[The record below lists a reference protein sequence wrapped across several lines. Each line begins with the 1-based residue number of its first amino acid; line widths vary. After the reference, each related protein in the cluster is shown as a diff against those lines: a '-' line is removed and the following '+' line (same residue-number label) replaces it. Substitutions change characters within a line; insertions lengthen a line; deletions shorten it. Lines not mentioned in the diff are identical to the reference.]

1 MSLAP
6 FLKDIFMLK
15 PLIATILAIALV
27 GCQTM
32 YFDAM
37 EKVGFHKRD
46 ILVDRVEDAR
56 DAQSEAQEQFKS
68 ALDELSS
75 LININGGDI
84 QQAYETLFEQY
95 KSSKRAADEVSQ
107 RINKIESVAD
117 ALFREWQDEI
127 EQFSSARL
135 KRSSQNQLI
144 QTKDSYKQMVTSMR
158 RAESKMQ
165 PVLTSLNDNVLYL
178 KHNLNA
184 RAISAIS
191 IEFNELKKEI
201 QLLVAEVNKSI
212 IESNKFIAQM
222 DSNKK

>member
-1 MSLAP
+1 MSFAH
-6 FLKDIFMLK
+6 FLKDIFMYK
-15 PLIATILAIALV
+15 HLIAVILVITLV
-27 GCQTM
+27 GCQSM

-37 EKVGFHKRD
+37 ENVGIHKRD

-95 KSSKRAADEVSQ
+95 KSSKKAADDVSL
-107 RINKIESVAD
+107 RIGKIESVAD

-127 EQFSSARL
+127 EQYSSPRL
-135 KRSSQNQLI
+135 KRSSQDQLL
-144 QTKDSYKQMVTSMR
+144 QTKASYTKLINSMR
-158 RAESKMQ
+158 RAESKMP

-201 QLLVAEVNKSI
+201 QLLVDEVNKSI

-222 DSNKK
+222 DSTK

>member
-1 MSLAP
+1 MY
-6 FLKDIFMLK
+6 KH
-15 PLIATILAIALV
+15 LIAAILVITLV
-27 GCQTM
+27 GCQSM

-37 EKVGFHKRD
+37 ENVGIHKRD

-95 KSSKRAADEVSQ
+95 KSSKKAADDVSL
-107 RINKIESVAD
+107 RIGKIESVAD

-127 EQFSSARL
+127 EQYSSPRL
-135 KRSSQNQLI
+135 KRSSQDQLL
-144 QTKDSYKQMVTSMR
+144 QTKASYTKLINSMR
-158 RAESKMQ
+158 RAESKMP

-201 QLLVAEVNKSI
+201 QLLVDEVNKSI

-222 DSNKK
+222 DSTK

>member
-1 MSLAP
+1 MY
-6 FLKDIFMLK
+6 KH
-15 PLIATILAIALV
+15 LIAVILVITLV
-27 GCQTM
+27 GCQSM

-37 EKVGFHKRD
+37 ENVGIHKRD

-95 KSSKRAADEVSQ
+95 KSSKKAADDVSL
-107 RINKIESVAD
+107 RIGKIESVAD

-127 EQFSSARL
+127 EQYSSPRL
-135 KRSSQNQLI
+135 KRSSQDQLL
-144 QTKDSYKQMVTSMR
+144 QTKASYTKLINSMR
-158 RAESKMQ
+158 RAESKMP

-201 QLLVAEVNKSI
+201 QLLVDEVNKSI

-222 DSNKK
+222 DSTK